1 MTTPPRSHGTP
12 LDEESAKRRAL
23 QIAAAA
29 DPFRLR
35 VFSLMASDPEGFH
48 DVPTIAAQLSATEGD
63 VESALTML
71 IEADLVDSDDGQ
83 LESFSLTPDAWVR
96 FARLLSPSGSPEAD
110 ETDTPNIFA
119 GEQLPPVVGRIID
132 QLADRTR
139 LYFSRETVARVV
151 EESYRLLEQR
161 ARIKRHLPS
170 LTSRFAADRL
180 DALAGAQGLRRSG
193 VPEVLFV
200 CVRNAGR
207 SQIAAAVLRHIAG
220 DGVHVRTA
228 GSAPGTSVHSTV
240 IDVLDEIGV
249 PLAAEFPKPLTD
261 EVVRASDVIVTM
273 GCGDACPVYPGR
285 RYMDWALDDPADM
298 MIDEL
303 RVLRDDIVERVTT
316 LARELKV

>member
-1 MTTPPRSHGTP
+1 
-12 LDEESAKRRAL
+12 
-23 QIAAAA
+23 
-29 DPFRLR
+29 
-35 VFSLMASDPEGFH
+35 MASDPDGFH
-48 DVPTIAAQLSATEGD
+48 DVPTIAAQLSASEAE
-63 VESALTML
+63 VEAALTVL
-71 IEADLVDSDDGQ
+71 IEAELVDGDEGD

-96 FARLLSPSGSPEAD
+96 FARLLSPGTAPSLQGEVHDA
-110 ETDTPNIFA
+110 TPA

-139 LYFSRETVARVV
+139 SLFSRETVARVV

-180 DALAGAQGLRRSG
+180 DALASSQGLRHVG

-220 DGVHVRTA
+220 DRVHVRTA
-228 GSAPGTSVHSTV
+228 GSAPGTTVHSAV

-285 RYMDWALDDPADM
+285 RYMDWPLDDPADM
-298 MIDEL
+298 EL
-303 RVLRDDIVERVTT
+303 DDLRRLRDEIVERVTR
-316 LARELKV
+316 LANELTA